1 MNDDYMNFD
10 DDLPSSNIR
19 RTSFL
24 HDDED
29 DKDINLIRK
38 DRKDQRRKRIS
49 RHRRSPEKH
58 SDNINDRDDDMDD
71 NPNNVETIYLKE
83 FDMNSIPPQKVS
95 DNSGVKIV
103 VIGKPGC
110 FAPGTEV
117 LMYNGSI
124 KKVED
129 VIVGDILMGDDNTPR
144 IVQELF
150 HDFEEMYQIIPNK
163 GDSYTVNLK
172 HDLVLECT
180 GYNQIVKG
188 TRIIISVKDYLQ
200 KSSTWQKRW
209 KLVRS
214 SGVNWD
220 EKDVDIDPYFLGLW
234 LGDGTSATLNI
245 TNIDKEVIDYCEN
258 YANDLNLCFNK
269 LEAKYRYSITSESKT
284 KDRNSLLNAF
294 NSYKLLNNKH
304 IPNIYKTNS
313 RKIRLELLAGLI
325 DTDGYFDTK
334 NKMYEITQKNKQ
346 LADDILFI
354 SRSLGFASTLS
365 EVTKSCI
372 YKDNIKEGIY
382 YRVNIFGSGLTNIP
396 CKIPR
401 KKLVEEPIKNK
412 NHLVSGFKVQSKGF
426 GEYYGFA
433 LDKNRLFLLKSFD
446 IVKNTGKSTII
457 QDIVASKAHIAPVA
471 QIFSGT
477 EDSNGYYGTKFP
489 GCCVYNSLNMDAIKN
504 FIVRQKMAKEH
515 LPNPWAVQIVDDCT
529 DNPRILTDPIFQAYY
544 KNGRHWKM
552 IHILSLQ
559 YCLDVRPNIRTNIDY
574 TFILR
579 ETIQKN
585 RKALWEN
592 YAGCIPSLNEFHQI
606 MDAVTE
612 DFTALVIN
620 NKVQSNK
627 IEDCVFWYKA
637 KPDRI
642 PPNWKFGHKIA
653 WEHHEKRSDPN
664 YVAPLITH

>member
-58 SDNINDRDDDMDD
+58 SDDINDRDDDMDD

-150 HDFEEMYQIIPNK
+150 ANYDDMYSIILNDSNTYIVNK
-163 GDSYTVNLK
+163 L
-172 HDLVLECT
+172 HDLVL
-180 GYNQIVKG
+180 
-188 TRIIISVKDYLQ
+188 
-200 KSSTWQKRW
+200 
-209 KLVRS
+209 VR
-214 SGVNWD
+214 
-220 EKDVDIDPYFLGLW
+220 K
-234 LGDGTSATLNI
+234 NI
-245 TNIDKEVIDYCEN
+245 Q
-258 YANDLNLCFNK
+258 NL
-269 LEAKYRYSITSESKT
+269 L
-284 KDRNSLLNAF
+284 
-294 NSYKLLNNKH
+294 
-304 IPNIYKTNS
+304 
-313 RKIRLELLAGLI
+313 
-325 DTDGYFDTK
+325 
-334 NKMYEITQKNKQ
+334 
-346 LADDILFI
+346 
-354 SRSLGFASTLS
+354 
-365 EVTKSCI
+365 
-372 YKDNIKEGIY
+372 DNIKNHIIEISVYDYINDNSFKNNWCCYKLKKSSLNTEIDINTIIVKDFYLHYDIY
-382 YRVNIFGSGLTNIP
+382 DFTVELQSYGQYFGFS
-396 CKIPR
+396 
-401 KKLVEEPIKNK
+401 
-412 NHLVSGFKVQSKGF
+412 
-426 GEYYGFA
+426 
-433 LDKNRLFLLKSFD
+433 LDKNRRFLLSTLD
-446 IVKNTGKSTII
+446 VCRNTGKSTII